1 MLNLYWR
8 GERGTKKDLYAS
20 FTTLEDFNRWS
31 KKFLH
36 IDFKNIISTDD
47 NEIYKIII
55 INSNLSYPTKFIS
68 IVRFDHMLN
77 SFNVLNVVSG

>member
-1 MLNLYWR
+1 MLNLYWK

-47 NEIYKIII
+47 NETYKIII
-55 INSNLSYPTKFIS
+55 INSNLSYPTNFIL
-68 IVRFDHMLN
+68 DKEEKQN
-77 SFNVLNVVSG
+77 DQNV

>member
-1 MLNLYWR
+1 MIKLYWR
-8 GERGTKKDLYAS
+8 GERGTKEDLYAS

-55 INSNLSYPTKFIS
+55 INSKLSYPTKFIL
-68 IVRFDHMLN
+68 DKE
-77 SFNVLNVVSG
+77 

>member
-1 MLNLYWR
+1 MIKLYWR
-8 GERGTKKDLYAS
+8 GERGTKEDLYAS

-47 NEIYKIII
+47 NDIYKIII
-55 INSNLSYPTKFIS
+55 INSNLSYPTKFIL
-68 IVRFDHMLN
+68 DQEQTQ
-77 SFNVLNVVSG
+77 

>member
-1 MLNLYWR
+1 MIKLYWR
-8 GERGTKKDLYAS
+8 GERGTKKDSYAS

-47 NEIYKIII
+47 NDIYKIII
-55 INSNLSYPTKFIS
+55 INSNLSYPTKFIL
-68 IVRFDHMLN
+68 DQEHTQ
-77 SFNVLNVVSG
+77 

>member
-31 KKFLH
+31 KKFTR

-47 NEIYKIII
+47 NDTYKIII
-55 INSNLSYPTKFIS
+55 INSKLSYPTKFIL
-68 IVRFDHMLN
+68 DQE
-77 SFNVLNVVSG
+77 

>member
-1 MLNLYWR
+1 MLNLYWK

-36 IDFKNIISTDD
+36 IDFKNIITTDD

-55 INSNLSYPTKFIS
+55 INSNLSYPTNFIL
-68 IVRFDHMLN
+68 DKEKTQ
-77 SFNVLNVVSG
+77 

>member
-1 MLNLYWR
+1 MFKLYWK

-31 KKFLH
+31 KKSLH
-36 IDFKNIISTDD
+36 IDFKNIIVTDD

-55 INSNLSYPTKFIS
+55 INSNLSYPTNFTLDKEETTC
-68 IVRFDHMLN
+68 
-77 SFNVLNVVSG
+77 

>member
-1 MLNLYWR
+1 MIKLYWR
-8 GERGTKKDLYAS
+8 GERGTKKDLYSS

-47 NEIYKIII
+47 SEMYQFRLQIEHPFVKYMR
-55 INSNLSYPTKFIS
+55 SNLREKYNLKE
-68 IVRFDHMLN
+68 
-77 SFNVLNVVSG
+77 GE

>member
-8 GERGTKKDLYAS
+8 GERGTKEDLYAS

-47 NEIYKIII
+47 NDIYKIII
-55 INSNLSYPTKFIS
+55 INSNLSYPTKFIL
-68 IVRFDHMLN
+68 DLEEKQ
-77 SFNVLNVVSG
+77 

>member
-1 MLNLYWR
+1 MVKLYWR
-8 GERGTKKDLYAS
+8 GERGTKEDLYAS

-47 NEIYKIII
+47 NDIYKIII
-55 INSNLSYPTKFIS
+55 INSNLSYPTKFIL
-68 IVRFDHMLN
+68 DQEQTQ
-77 SFNVLNVVSG
+77 

>member
-1 MLNLYWR
+1 MIKLYWR
-8 GERGTKKDLYAS
+8 GERGTKKDLHAS

-47 NEIYKIII
+47 NDIYKIII
-55 INSNLSYPTKFIS
+55 INSKLSYPTKFIL
-68 IVRFDHMLN
+68 DQEHTQ
-77 SFNVLNVVSG
+77 

>member
-1 MLNLYWR
+1 MIKLYWR
-8 GERGTKKDLYAS
+8 GERGTNKDLYAS

-36 IDFKNIISTDD
+36 TDFKNIISTDD

-55 INSNLSYPTKFIS
+55 INSKLSYPTKFIL
-68 IVRFDHMLN
+68 DKE
-77 SFNVLNVVSG
+77 

>member
-31 KKFLH
+31 KRV
-36 IDFKNIISTDD
+36 INMNFKSVLDQTESDG
-47 NEIYKIII
+47 YKIIL
-55 INSNLSYPTKFIS
+55 INGQLSWSTQFRLSTI
-68 IVRFDHMLN
+68 
-77 SFNVLNVVSG
+77 

>member
-1 MLNLYWR
+1 MIHLYWR
-8 GERGTKKDLYAS
+8 GERGTKEDLYAS

-47 NEIYKIII
+47 NDIYKIII
-55 INSNLSYPTKFIS
+55 INSNLSYPTKFIL
-68 IVRFDHMLN
+68 DQEQTQ
-77 SFNVLNVVSG
+77 

>member
-1 MLNLYWR
+1 MIKLYWR

-47 NEIYKIII
+47 SDTYKIII
-55 INSNLSYPTKFIS
+55 INSKLSYPTKFIL
-68 IVRFDHMLN
+68 DQEQTQ
-77 SFNVLNVVSG
+77 

>member
-1 MLNLYWR
+1 MLKLHWK

-36 IDFKNIISTDD
+36 IDFKNIIATDD

-55 INSNLSYPTKFIS
+55 INSNLSYPTNFIL
-68 IVRFDHMLN
+68 DKE
-77 SFNVLNVVSG
+77 

>member
-1 MLNLYWR
+1 MIHLYWR
-8 GERGTKKDLYAS
+8 GERGTKEDLYAS

-47 NEIYKIII
+47 NDIYKIII
-55 INSNLSYPTKFIS
+55 INSNLSYPTKFIL
-68 IVRFDHMLN
+68 DQE
-77 SFNVLNVVSG
+77 